1 MRGSLPRP
9 QIMSANIPSMLP
21 EAESRAVPKVEH
33 PARPTLC
40 HFEQPVEL
48 NNLRDLWSEHE
59 SHPNND
65 LDYFLLIARMRKEV
79 IAPFVIGLKTNGIS
93 AASLAARIEHTRE
106 SFRLGYLPC
115 GSVPVR
121 KLTFVT
127 NGIIGHLTAETA
139 QLALQDLRASLT
151 ARGLDFAVLHN
162 LAIDS
167 PLAAALQTAVPAML
181 RDHGARQ
188 REHWRMSLPETF
200 DLFLARRK
208 KKHRYWLNRLPRVL
222 EKAYPGT
229 VETTVFEKGDIEQF
243 CRDADAVGALTYQR
257 KLGAGFSDVGESR
270 EYCRLLAN
278 RGALRGYILY
288 LEGKPAAY
296 WMASTH
302 RDVLF
307 LHSTG
312 YDPQFRKYEVGTIL
326 FLSLIRDACGT
337 VLRKIDFGLG
347 TADYKERFGDEM
359 WLEQDYYLFRN
370 HPRGWLFN
378 FLISGGQFADRFAR
392 ALISQSGPIGR
403 IKKWWRQRLVA
414 AEPRAEAET
423 P

>member
-1 MRGSLPRP
+1 MPRSVGPTGPDELPKLDHTSSL
-9 QIMSANIPSMLP
+9 
-21 EAESRAVPKVEH
+21 V
-33 PARPTLC
+33 LC
-40 HFEQPVEL
+40 HFEQAAEL
-48 NNLRDLWSEHE
+48 EDLREFWSQHE
-59 SHPNND
+59 THPNND

-79 IAPFVIGLKTNGIS
+79 VAPFVIGLKADGTLE
-93 AASLAARIEHTRE
+93 ASLAARIEHTRQ
-106 SFRLGYLPC
+106 SFRLGYLSC

-127 NGIIGHLTAETA
+127 SGVTGSLTQKTA
-139 QLALQDLRASLT
+139 QLALQNLTASLT
-151 ARGLDFAVLHN
+151 ERGLDFAVLHN

-167 PLAAALQTAVPAML
+167 SLAATLRTAVPAML
-181 RDHGARQ
+181 RDHGARR

-208 KKHRYWLNRLPRVL
+208 KKHRYWLNRLPRML
-222 EKAYPGT
+222 EKAFPGA
-229 VETTVFEKGDIEQF
+229 VETRVFQKGDIGPF

-257 KLGAGFSDVGESR
+257 KLGAGFTDVGESR
-270 EYCRLLAN
+270 EYCKLLAD

-337 VLRKIDFGLG
+337 ELKKVDFGLG

-370 HPRGWLFN
+370 SPRGWLMN
-378 FLISGGQFADRFAR
+378 LLISGSQCTDQLAR
-392 ALISQSGPIGR
+392 WVLSQSGPIGR
-403 IKKWWRQRLVA
+403 VKRWWRQRLVA
-414 AEPRAEAET
+414 VEPATETET